1 MQTEK
6 RHRLEEEGPAVRL
19 VALTDGRRTV
29 RPKDCWIRN
38 ARGINK
44 KEGGVIEQWAIWKWY
59 YGEVL
64 SLGIDLVSRMTTG
77 GSD

>member
-6 RHRLEEEGPAVRL
+6 RYRLEEEGPVVRL

-38 ARGINK
+38 AGGINK
-44 KEGGVIEQWAIWKWY
+44 KEVGVIKQGAIWK
-59 YGEVL
+59 
-64 SLGIDLVSRMTTG
+64 
-77 GSD
+77 